1 MRGAL
6 LAAALVL
13 VPAFAGAQ
21 SWSAQRSEDELEY
34 RLELLDGEV
43 RALRQEL
50 NVARSSGDVGGGGGG
65 ASSEMLRRLS
75 EIEAELRR
83 LTGDVERLKFRM
95 DQVAEDAGRRFGD
108 IEFRLTE
115 LEGGDIAALPANPAP
130 LGGGTGT
137 GGGGGGGGAPQ
148 VSVSERRDLEDGIRL
163 VQQGRLGEA
172 EAVLRGFLDDYP
184 DSPLVAEAHYWRG
197 EAAFTQGSFQTAA
210 RAYLAGYR
218 ADQGGP
224 QAAGNLVKLGVSL
237 SRLGQRD
244 EACLTFAEV
253 PRRFP
258 RDGRAVDEAESEAAR
273 LACGG

>member
-1 MRGAL
+1 MRRAL

-13 VPAFAGAQ
+13 APGISGAQ
-21 SWSAQRSEDELEY
+21 SWATQRSADELEY

-50 NVARSSGDVGGGGGG
+50 NVAQRSGDAGSAG
-65 ASSEMLRRLS
+65 AGTSPNMLRRLS
-75 EIEAELRR
+75 EIESELRR
-83 LTGDVERLKFRM
+83 LTGEVERLKFRT
-95 DQVAEDAGRRFGD
+95 DQIAQDAARRFGD

-130 LGGGTGT
+130 LGGG
-137 GGGGGGGGAPQ
+137 GGGGGGIGTPQ
-148 VSVSERRDLEDGIRL
+148 VSVSERQDLEEGVRL
-163 VQQGRLGEA
+163 VQQGRFGEA

-218 ADQGGP
+218 ADQGGA
-224 QAAGNLVKLGVSL
+224 QAPENLLKLGVSL

-258 RDGRAVDEAESEAAR
+258 RADRVVSEAESEAAR

>member
-6 LAAALVL
+6 LAAALLL
-13 VPAFAGAQ
+13 VPVTAGAQ

-50 NVARSSGDVGGGGGG
+50 NVARSSGDVGSGGGGTSG
-65 ASSEMLRRLS
+65 EMLRRLS

-130 LGGGTGT
+130 LGGGSRSGA
-137 GGGGGGGGAPQ
+137 GGGGGAPQ

-163 VQQGRLGEA
+163 VQQGRFGEA

-224 QAAGNLVKLGVSL
+224 QAADNLVKLGVSL

-258 RDGRAVDEAESEAAR
+258 RVGRAVDEAESEAAR